1 MRLHSDEPPDDEST
15 GAEHALFF
23 SQIWA
28 EAVLRHA
35 ARSNQIG
42 RDHHERLR
50 AEDHDLSWT
59 DPELPRV
66 FRDWWAEQHELV
78 WASYQLER
86 WQARLA
92 TERGEASIE
101 QDDQLKLLR
110 NALEHLDEAR
120 FEGSAAYPAKPSDS
134 LAKLPTG
141 SLHVALGGGTAFT
154 IDIER
159 LVDRARSALTRI
171 EREHTAELDRREQ
184 AAAEWYLES
193 QWRG

>member
-1 MRLHSDEPPDDEST
+1 M
-15 GAEHALFF
+15 FF

-35 ARSNQIG
+35 ARSDQIG
-42 RDHHERLR
+42 SDRHKRLR

-86 WQARLA
+86 WQSRLA
-92 TERGEASIE
+92 TERGEAPIE
-101 QDDQLKLLR
+101 QHAQLKLLR

-120 FEGSAAYPAKPSDS
+120 FEGIAAYPTKPSDS

-141 SLHVALGGGTAFT
+141 SLHVALGGGTAFI
-154 IDIER
+154 IDIAS
-159 LVDRARSALTRI
+159 LVDRARSALTRM
-171 EREHTAELDRREQ
+171 EQEHAEELDRREQ
-184 AAAEWYLES
+184 AAVEWYMES
-193 QWRG
+193 QWRD